1 MKESP
6 AAVGADRSAQGALLI
21 ALVFVPFACGFFISI
36 LLRYVNAVIA
46 KDLAAEFALS
56 AAELGL
62 LTSTYFLV
70 FAAFQIPLGVLL
82 DRYGPR
88 RVLAAL
94 LCFAAAGAL
103 AFGTAQG
110 VGALTLGR
118 ALLGL
123 GVSGCLM
130 GSIKAFTLW
139 FPLSRLATLNGWILA
154 IGALG
159 AMSATSPVEL
169 VAEHYGWRAIFYGIA
184 AACAAVAAL
193 IFFVVP
199 EKPLPGAGDSWRRQ
213 FSELGEILANVYF
226 WRVALPLIVV
236 HGAYQALQGL
246 WLAPWLGDVGG
257 LARGAV
263 ASYLLAG
270 SFAYG
275 VGSVVFGALADRMAG
290 AGLSRLTAY
299 KFGMT
304 LAFAAFVAL
313 AAGLREGVLP
323 IVMLYGF
330 GACAAALPYA
340 ILSQYF
346 SAGLT
351 GRVVTATN
359 IFMFV
364 ASFAFQWGIGA
375 VLRFWPAPDGRYP
388 AEAYMV
394 AFGIS
399 GALQLLTLAWLAP
412 LKEARAARR
421 PGPVSPSGT
430 RG

>member
-1 MKESP
+1 VKEGP
-6 AAVGADRSAQGALLI
+6 AAAGARLI

-46 KDLAAEFALS
+46 KDLAADFALS
-56 AAELGL
+56 PAQLGL

-94 LCFAAAGAL
+94 LCFAAAGAF
-103 AFGTAQG
+103 AFGAAQG
-110 VGALTLGR
+110 VAALTLGR

-159 AMSATSPVEL
+159 AMSATAPVEWI
-169 VAEHYGWRAIFYGIA
+169 AEHHGWRSVFYVIC

-213 FSELGEILANVYF
+213 FSELGEILTNGYF
-226 WRVALPLIVV
+226 WRVALPLITV

-246 WLAPWLGDVGG
+246 WLAPWLGDVAG
-257 LARGAV
+257 LARSGV
-263 ASYLLAG
+263 AQYLLAG
-270 SFAYG
+270 SAAYG
-275 VGSVVFGALADRMAG
+275 VGSVIFGSLADRMAN
-290 AGLSRLTAY
+290 AGLSRLAAY
-299 KFGMT
+299 KVGMT
-304 LAFAAFVAL
+304 IALAAFFTL
-313 AAGLREGVLP
+313 AAGLREGVLA
-323 IVMLYGF
+323 VMVLYGF

-340 ILSQYF
+340 ILSQHF
-346 SAGLT
+346 PSRLT
-351 GRVVTATN
+351 GRVITASN
-359 IFMFV
+359 IFMFI

-375 VLRFWPAPDGRYP
+375 VLRYWHATDGRYP
-388 AEAYMV
+388 AQAYLI
-394 AFGIS
+394 AFGIA
-399 GALQLLTLAWLAP
+399 GLIQLASVLWLLSA
-412 LKEARAARR
+412 KEAPR
-421 PGPVSPSGT
+421 
-430 RG
+430 

>member
-1 MKESP
+1 MH
-6 AAVGADRSAQGALLI
+6 LI
-21 ALVFVPFACGFFISI
+21 ALVFVPFACGFFLSI

-46 KDLAAEFALS
+46 KDLAADFALS

-94 LCFAAAGAL
+94 LVFAAAGAL
-103 AFGTAQG
+103 VFGTARG
-110 VGALTLGR
+110 VGTLTLGR

-139 FPLSRLATLNGWILA
+139 FPLARLATLNGWILA

-159 AMSATSPVEL
+159 AVSATAPVEL
-169 VAEHYGWRAIFYGIA
+169 VAAHHGWRTVFYALA
-184 AACAAVAAL
+184 AGCAAVAAL

-199 EKPLPGAGDSWRRQ
+199 EKALPGAGDSWRRQ
-213 FSELGEILANVYF
+213 FAELGEILANAYF

-246 WLAPWLGDVGG
+246 WLAPWLGDIAG
-257 LARGAV
+257 LERAAV
-263 ASYLLAG
+263 ANYLLAG
-270 SFAYG
+270 SLAYG
-275 VGSVVFGALADRMAG
+275 AGSVVFGTLADRMAG
-290 AGLSRLTAY
+290 AGWSRLAAY
-299 KFGMT
+299 KAGMAIA
-304 LAFAAFVAL
+304 LGAFFAL
-313 AAGLREGVLP
+313 AAGARQGVLA
-323 IVMLYGF
+323 IMVLYGF

-340 ILSQYF
+340 ILSQHF
-346 SAGLT
+346 PSRLT
-351 GRVVTATN
+351 GRVITASN
-359 IFMFV
+359 IFMFS

-375 VLRFWPAPDGRYP
+375 VLRLWPAPDARY
-388 AEAYMV
+388 A
-394 AFGIS
+394 AFGIV
-399 GALQLLTLAWLAP
+399 GLLQLASVLWL
-412 LKEARAARR
+412 LFARDTPR
-421 PGPVSPSGT
+421 
-430 RG
+430 